1 MRNAAAALSLLCA
14 LAPAGICRAQEAT
27 VVLKARAEV
36 AAATFH
42 LGDIAEVRSADARL
56 AAQLREIPIGKTPR
70 IGYTQSVR
78 RDDLADLLARRDPR
92 WRAALG
98 WSGATAVSVVGTSGQ
113 RVDSGA
119 LVDAAEQALRRAIG
133 DRYTSLRISPA
144 GTLETLMVPTGTL
157 QVVPQVAAGTGGAV
171 ARRMCVLVH
180 LSVDGQPYRTIPLW
194 FTVEANRAVAVAN
207 SDLPAG
213 ETLRPEKFSTRIVD
227 VTQFATEPVLHEAIA
242 PTMRLRQPLARGAFL
257 LGAHV
262 EGRPHVT
269 RHQPVEVKVVAG
281 SIRIET
287 TGIAMTDARIGEVV
301 RIKNPASSE
310 PPFSARVID
319 EGVVLIHAR

>member
-1 MRNAAAALSLLCA
+1 V
-14 LAPAGICRAQEAT
+14 CRAQEAT

-113 RVDSGA
+113 RGDSGA
-119 LVDAAEQALRRAIG
+119 LVDGAEQALRRAIG

-194 FTVEANRAVAVAN
+194 FTVEANRAVAGAN

-213 ETLRPEKFSTRIVD
+213 RNPPAAQNS
-227 VTQFATEPVLHEAIA
+227 A
-242 PTMRLRQPLARGAFL
+242 P
-257 LGAHV
+257 
-262 EGRPHVT
+262 
-269 RHQPVEVKVVAG
+269 
-281 SIRIET
+281 
-287 TGIAMTDARIGEVV
+287 
-301 RIKNPASSE
+301 
-310 PPFSARVID
+310 SAC
-319 EGVVLIHAR
+319 